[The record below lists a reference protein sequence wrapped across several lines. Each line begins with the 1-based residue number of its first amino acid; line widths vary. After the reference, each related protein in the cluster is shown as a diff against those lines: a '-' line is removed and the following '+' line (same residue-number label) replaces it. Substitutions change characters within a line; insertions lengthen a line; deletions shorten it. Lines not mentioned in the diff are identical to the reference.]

1 MKLYLSLDMEG
12 MPGTFNWEHE
22 KVDRASV
29 KRYFRA
35 HVEDVLS
42 AVLAHPKA
50 KDIQEIR
57 IADSHSAGDN
67 LDYEITLMDER
78 ISLISGAPR
87 PLYMMP
93 ALEKDFDQVWLL
105 GYHASTGALRANM
118 DHSYSNSRIHKIKI
132 NEQPMSEALIN
143 AAYAGHLGV
152 GVNLVSGDAALA
164 AELNAKDALP
174 WVNYI
179 CTKRALGK
187 FAALSY
193 SALTTRKNIEKAVD
207 KALATSKEE
216 LPIFKFPKPIKL
228 FIEFQSTAM
237 ADQACL
243 MPYVKR
249 LDGRSVEYIDEDYAV
264 VFEAIMALVTL
275 ASTATL

>member
-22 KVDRASV
+22 KTDRASV
-29 KRYFRA
+29 KRYYRA
-35 HVEDVLS
+35 HVENVLK

-50 KDIQEIR
+50 KEIQEIR

-67 LDYEITLMDER
+67 LDYEITLLDER

-105 GYHASTGALRANM
+105 GYHASTGAYRANM
-118 DHSYSNSRIHKIKI
+118 DHSYSNSRIHKIRI

-152 GVNLVSGDAALA
+152 GVNLVSGDSALA
-164 AELNAKDALP
+164 AELNARDALP
-174 WVNYI
+174 WVNYV
-179 CTKRALGK
+179 CTKRAMGK
-187 FAALSY
+187 FSALSY
-193 SALTTRKNIEKAVD
+193 SALAIQKSIEQAVD
-207 KALATSKEE
+207 KALNKPKDQIPLYT
-216 LPIFKFPKPIKL
+216 FDKPIKL

-249 LDGRSVEYIDEDYAV
+249 LDGRCIEYVDDDYAV

-275 ASTATL
+275 ASTANL